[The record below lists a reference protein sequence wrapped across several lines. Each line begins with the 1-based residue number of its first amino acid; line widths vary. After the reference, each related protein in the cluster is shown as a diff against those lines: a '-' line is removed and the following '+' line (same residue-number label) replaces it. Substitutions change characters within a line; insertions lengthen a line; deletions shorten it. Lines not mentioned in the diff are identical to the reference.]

1 MSGVVIGAL
10 LGPVKAIT
18 SRGSRQTTAGT
29 FNFTPTITGWH
40 LVRLQAAGGAGGGG
54 SSGATSFWGGCA
66 GEFIEIK
73 QYLIAA
79 TAYSYTVPGT
89 TAGAAGNGASGGD
102 AVFVGPQKTYTAKGG
117 AGGTSSGITNTN
129 HRRDA
134 AVSTSA
140 APALFAAPGCLW
152 GANGGAGGA
161 AGGYCGMHA
170 GGTASSGGGGGGSSL
185 YGVGGTGGAAWDNPG
200 TAGGTGAGGGGAASN
215 GSSVAGGGGGAGF
228 VEFEYLGS
236 N

>member
-1 MSGVVIGAL
+1 MSALVIGAL
-10 LGPVKAIT
+10 GAKIGAVT
-18 SRGSRQTTAGT
+18 NRGSRQTTAGT

-40 LVRLQAAGGAGGGG
+40 LVRLQSAGGAGGGG
-54 SSGATSFWGGCA
+54 SAGATGYWGGCA

-79 TAYSYTVPGT
+79 TSYSYTVPGAT
-89 TAGAAGNGASGGD
+89 VGAAGNGASGGD
-102 AVFVGPQKTYTAKGG
+102 AVFVGPEKTYTAKGG
-117 AGGTSSGITNTN
+117 AGGTSTGITNTN
-129 HRRDA
+129 HRRD

-152 GANGGAGGA
+152 GANGGSGGT

-170 GGTASSGGGGGGSSL
+170 GGAGSGGGGGGGSSL
-185 YGVGGTGGAAWDNPG
+185 YGVGGTGGAAWNNPG

-215 GSSVAGGGGGAGF
+215 GSSVAGGGGGKGF

-236 N
+236 I

>member
-1 MSGVVIGAL
+1 LGDIVMDAATLGALSAKIGA
-10 LGPVKAIT
+10 VT
-18 SRGSRQTTAGT
+18 NRGARQTTAGT

-54 SSGATSFWGGCA
+54 SGGPTSFWGGCS

-79 TAYSYTVPGT
+79 TPYSYTVPGT

-117 AGGTSSGITNTN
+117 AGGTSTGITNTN

-134 AVSTSA
+134 VSTSA
-140 APALFAAPGCLW
+140 TPALFAAPGCLW
-152 GANGGAGGA
+152 GANGGSNGTS
-161 AGGYCGMHA
+161 GGYCGMHA
-170 GGTASSGGGGGGSSL
+170 GGASGNGGGGGSSL
-185 YGVGGTGGAAWDNPG
+185 YGVGGTGAASWNNPG
-200 TAGGTGAGGGGAASN
+200 TAGGTGAGGGGAA
-215 GSSVAGGGGGAGF
+215 
-228 VEFEYLGS
+228 
-236 N
+236 